1 MKIQVVCTSKP
12 CDGLFYY
19 SYEYCS
25 LLNSLGIDTK
35 LVVITHRQFSKIDY
49 IHAILEKYIHCD
61 NIAFNQ
67 TPFDEAV
74 SLVMGRSMITLSY
87 KDFNFYTTGQQ
98 SVLRELFGNKIISV
112 YSENHPLEYP
122 KALGFYQPRQVENL
136 CDKEVYPNGVGDHF
150 EKRINFGI
158 YKPYVEEIQFKYL
171 FLGTNDKYYA
181 GAEKVLDS
189 YKNHGIITYPEQKVN
204 KNNNNLVVPVENLL
218 GKFETYVYTKETF
231 DPAPRLLQECKYFD
245 KDIIYS
251 RDKNLIDGG
260 SVYWSRKIEKPNAQ
274 PIIDVAERLH
284 AY

>member
-1 MKIQVVCTSKP
+1 MKIQIVCTSKP

-35 LVVITHRQFSKIDY
+35 VIVITHKKFSKLDY
-49 IHAILEKYIHCD
+49 IKAIIEKYTHCD
-61 NIAFNQ
+61 NIVFDQ
-67 TPFDEAV
+67 VPFTAGL

-87 KDFNFYTTGQQ
+87 KDFHSYTTSQQ

-122 KALGFYQPRQVENL
+122 KAIDFYQPQQVENL
-136 CDKEVYPNGVGDHF
+136 CDTEVYPNGVGNYF
-150 EKRINFGI
+150 EKRINFEI
-158 YKPYVEEIQFKYL
+158 YKPYVEEIQFEYL

-181 GAEKVLDS
+181 SVEKVLDD
-189 YKNHGIITYPEQKVN
+189 YKNHGIITYPEQHVN
-204 KNNNNLVVPVENLL
+204 PNNNNVVVPVENLL
-218 GKFETYVYTKETF
+218 GKFNTYVYTKETF
-231 DPAPRLLQECKYFD
+231 DPAPRLLQECKYFH
-245 KDIIYS
+245 KDVIYL

-260 SVYWSRKIEKPNAQ
+260 RVYWNRDIVKPNAQ
-274 PIIDVAERLH
+274 PIIQAVGRLH